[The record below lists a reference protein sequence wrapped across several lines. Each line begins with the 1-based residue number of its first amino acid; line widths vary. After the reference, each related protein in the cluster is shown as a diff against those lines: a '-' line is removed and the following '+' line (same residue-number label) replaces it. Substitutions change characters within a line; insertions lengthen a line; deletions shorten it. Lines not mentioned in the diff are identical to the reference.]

1 MNMRKETDHP
11 AIIAR
16 YGKKI
21 RTSALF
27 HGMSDGELEK
37 AFEILRAEFSSY
49 DKGEYLHLPYTQMKM
64 FGMVLS
70 GVVQAC
76 MDDIE
81 GSRMIMAEVVPGG
94 TFGESL
100 CFLAETESPVYVSA
114 SEPSEVLWF
123 SVGELFGEPRDAFAV
138 RLEKQFTA
146 MLASRTL
153 SMNDRIQVLSKIR
166 LRDKITTYFS
176 QMSQQTRSL
185 TFQIPMNRDDFA
197 TYMGTNRSALSRELA
212 RMKKEGLIDYYR
224 NTIRIL
230 G

>member
-1 MNMRKETDHP
+1 MNNP

-16 YGKKI
+16 SGKKI
-21 RTSALF
+21 RSSALF
-27 HGMSDGELEK
+27 SDMDDEELGK
-37 AFEILRAEFSSY
+37 ALELLGAEFRAY
-49 DKGEYLHLPYTQMKM
+49 DKGETLHRPYTQMKR

-81 GSRMIMAEVVPGG
+81 GNRMIMAEVVPGN

-100 CFLAETESPVYVSA
+100 CFLAFADSPVYVYA
-114 SEPSEVLWF
+114 SEASEVLWF
-123 SVGELFGEPRDAFAV
+123 SLGELFGDAPNAFAV
-138 RLEKQFTA
+138 RLQKRFIA
-146 MLASRTL
+146 MLAARTL

-176 QMSQQTRSL
+176 QMSRETRSL

-212 RMKKEGLIDYYR
+212 QMKKEGLIDYYL

-230 G
+230 R